1 MVEVTTLDG
10 IALVLFFYISYHYLS
25 RQSSAQF
32 NSTAQSAQSVQSAQ
46 RPLKSIM
53 SAPRDDLAPPKDD
66 PYTPEQLKA
75 YDGADPDKPIYVAI
89 KGTIFD
95 VTHKA
100 DVYGAGKSYNIFA
113 GKDASRGLGM
123 SSLEPQNAIP
133 DYSDLNETDMKVLND
148 WYSFF
153 TQRYNIVGTV
163 VDPATST

>member
-32 NSTAQSAQSVQSAQ
+32 NSTAQSAQSAQSVQSAQ

-89 KGTIFD
+89 KGMLIACSLNAVLTDSPNQEPFLTLRTRQTFT
-95 VTHKA
+95 VQ
-100 DVYGAGKSYNIFA
+100 G
-113 GKDASRGLGM
+113 SRITSSRERMHLG
-123 SSLEPQNAIP
+123 
-133 DYSDLNETDMKVLND
+133 V
-148 WYSFF
+148 
-153 TQRYNIVGTV
+153 
-163 VDPATST
+163 